1 MSTLSGNK
9 VRFVAILALSVLA
22 IGALMFRAFST
33 QAGVPAAV
41 IIGNNVGKVAQNVL
55 DDTENGQRT
64 SFVILLADQ
73 ADVSKGYAMRDQDA
87 RGWYVYNTLRSHAEK
102 SQAPLKAFL
111 AGRGVPYQ
119 SFWAANMLVV
129 TGDRSLVDAVAARSD
144 VRIIESNK
152 PTRWIEEPDVANYS
166 PAPDTALAIEWGVQR
181 VNAPQVWALGHT
193 GTGIV
198 IANQDTGMRWSH
210 NAIKPKY
217 RGWNGATADHN
228 YNWWDA
234 IHSGGGICGANSV
247 VPCDDHGH
255 GTHTTGTTSGD
266 DGGTN
271 QIGVAPGA
279 KWIGCRNMNVGAGT
293 PATYTECFQ
302 FFIAPTDLAGNNP
315 NPALRPH
322 VMNNSWGCPASEG
335 CSANSLLTITEN
347 TQAAGI
353 FVEVSAGNDGPG
365 CSTVNTPPAI
375 YAAAFSTG
383 AIDINNALAS
393 FSSRGPVTLDGSN
406 RMKPEISAP
415 GSNVRSSLNGSDTQY
430 GNLSGTSMAG
440 PHVVGVVALLWS
452 ARPQLSRMI
461 TETKQILENTA
472 NPNVTVS
479 NGTQCGGTPIPNN
492 HFGYGRV
499 DALAAV
505 NSVSGGTATA
515 STTVSPVATGTST
528 PVLPTATICVPGPA
542 VWVFGP
548 TYTPGVY
555 AIQGDVAADGNFYVA
570 GGQDGANIPQGAT
583 AKFNPVSNT
592 WTSLAPLPVPVG
604 QAAVGITGT
613 KMYVAG
619 GFLGGTD
626 ITSTLQIYDIT
637 SNTWSF
643 GPSMP
648 ASTEASAGVVL
659 GNKFYVIGGDDFN
672 AGLASNYAYDVVANS
687 WTTAAALPA
696 TRTNLN
702 GTAVGGLLYVFGG
715 ATGAGFT
722 ADDDLLS
729 YSPSTN
735 SWTNLAPAGLTDLG
749 NYANISPYTAGKL
762 IATVGGSTTFVPSN
776 RTRIY
781 DIALNSWTEGPAMNE
796 SRLGHAQGTL
806 LDGRVIVVSGLL
818 GGGVVRTSTELLA
831 TGGGSCPTPSVTA
844 TSPVATV
851 TSTIP
856 AITST
861 ATRTSTAPVATN
873 TSGPG
878 VTNTATTQPVITNTP
893 GTPAS
898 ATATATA
905 CTLQFTDV
913 PPGSTFY
920 ANIIC
925 LACRGIINGYSSGC
939 ETGNPCFRPGNL
951 VTRGQLAKIVSN
963 AAGFNEAA
971 GAQQFE
977 DVPPGHTF
985 YDYIWRLADRGILL
999 GYPCGGPGEPCAP
1012 PDNLPYFRPN
1022 ANVTR
1027 GQISKIVAEAAG
1039 LTQPAGAQ
1047 QFQDVPPGHT
1057 FYPYIWRLTSL
1068 GIMNGYPC
1076 GGPGEPCVAPNNLPY
1091 FRPGASA
1098 TRGQASKIVANTF
1111 FPECKTTPR

>member
-1 MSTLSGNK
+1 MSTLSSNK
-9 VRFVAILALSVLA
+9 IRFVAILAICVLA

-41 IIGNNVGKVAQNVL
+41 IIGDNVGKVAQTVL
-55 DDTENGQRT
+55 KDTENGQRT
-64 SFVILLADQ
+64 SFVILLSDQ
-73 ADVSKGYAMRDQDA
+73 ADLSKGYSMRDQDA

-102 SQAPLKAFL
+102 SQASLKAFL
-111 AGRGVPYQ
+111 AGRGVTYQ

-129 TGDRSLVDAVAARSD
+129 TGDRSLVEAVAARSD

-152 PTRWIEEPDVANYS
+152 PSKWIEDDKTANFSDASGS
-166 PAPDTALAIEWGVQR
+166 PLVTEWGVQN
-181 VNAPQVWALGHT
+181 VNAPQVWTLGYT
-193 GTGIV
+193 GTGMV
-198 IANQDTGMRWSH
+198 VGNQDTGMRWTH

-228 YNWWDA
+228 YNWWDS
-234 IHSGGGICGANSV
+234 IHSGGGVCGPDSP
-247 VPCDDHGH
+247 VPCDDHSH
-255 GTHTTGTTSGD
+255 GTHTTGTTVGD
-266 DGGTN
+266 DGAGN

-279 KWIGCRNMNVGAGT
+279 KWMGCRNMNVGAGT

-322 VMNNSWGCPASEG
+322 VMNNSWGCPPSEG
-335 CSANSLLTITEN
+335 CAANTLQTIVESS
-347 TQAAGI
+347 QSAGI
-353 FVEVSAGNDGPG
+353 FVVASAGNSGSG
-365 CSTVNTPPAI
+365 CSTVSDPPAI
-375 YAAAFSTG
+375 YAASFTVGSIT
-383 AIDINNALAS
+383 ISNAVSS
-393 FSSRGPVTLDGSN
+393 FSSRGPVTVDGSN
-406 RMKPEISAP
+406 RLKPEIAAP
-415 GSNVRSSLNGSDTQY
+415 GSNVRSATNTSDTAY
-430 GNLSGTSMAG
+430 ANFSGTSMAG
-440 PHVVGVVALLWS
+440 PHVVGVVALLWD
-452 ARPQLSRMI
+452 AHPQLERMI
-461 TETKQILENTA
+461 TETKQILQNTA

-479 NGTQCGGTPIPNN
+479 NGTLCGGTPIPNN

-505 NSVSGGTATA
+505 NSVSGGTVTPSAT
-515 STTVSPVATGTST
+515 VPVPSST
-528 PVLPTATICVPGPA
+528 PVLATPTICVPGPA

-570 GGQDGANIPQGAT
+570 GGQDGANIPQSAT
-583 AKFNPVSNT
+583 AKFNPGTNT

-619 GFLGGTD
+619 GFLGGTA

-648 ASTEASAGVVL
+648 AATEASAGVVL

-672 AGLASNYAYDVVANS
+672 VGLSSNYAYDVVANS
-687 WTTAAALPA
+687 WTTAASLPA
-696 TRTNLN
+696 TRTNVN
-702 GTAVGGLLYVFGG
+702 GTAVGGLVYLFGG
-715 ATGAGFT
+715 AVGAGFT

-729 YSPSTN
+729 YNPSTN

-844 TSPVATV
+844 TSPAATV
-851 TSTIP
+851 TSTAP

-878 VTNTATTQPVITNTP
+878 VTNTATTQPVASNTP
-893 GTPAS
+893 GSP
-898 ATATATA
+898 TATATA
-905 CTLQFTDV
+905 CTLMFTDV
-913 PPGSTFY
+913 PTDHTFY
-920 ANIIC
+920 ESIRC

-963 AAGFNEAA
+963 SAGFSEPAGAQQFEDVPPGHTFYEYIWRLADRGIINGYPCGGPGEPCVLPDNLPYFRPANNITRGQLSKIVSEAAGLTQPA

-985 YDYIWRLADRGILL
+985 YD
-999 GYPCGGPGEPCAP
+999 
-1012 PDNLPYFRPN
+1012 
-1022 ANVTR
+1022 
-1027 GQISKIVAEAAG
+1027 
-1039 LTQPAGAQ
+1039 
-1047 QFQDVPPGHT
+1047 
-1057 FYPYIWRLTSL
+1057 YIWRLTSL

-1076 GGPGEPCVAPNNLPY
+1076 GGPGEPCVLPGNRPY

-1111 FPECKTTPR
+1111 FPDCVTPSR